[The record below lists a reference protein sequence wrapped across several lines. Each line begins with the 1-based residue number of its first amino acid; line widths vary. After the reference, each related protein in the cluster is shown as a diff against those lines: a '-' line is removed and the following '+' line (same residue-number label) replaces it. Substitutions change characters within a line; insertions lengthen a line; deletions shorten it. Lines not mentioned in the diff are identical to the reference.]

1 MMATPCDR
9 PQGLSKSL
17 KGKIMRLHSTLFVLL
32 LACSPE
38 EMASVAERFGQEVE
52 ITVLTLTFD
61 PAEALRA

>member
-1 MMATPCDR
+1 
-9 PQGLSKSL
+9 
-17 KGKIMRLHSTLFVLL
+17 MRLHSTLFVLL

-38 EMASVAERFGQEVE
+38 EMASVAERFGQEDE